1 MIAHVAEASELSGR
15 VVLWL
20 DPETRYAPA
29 LLEAPVRLAAAYGAE
44 IETVVVSVTGDA
56 DHETDDYG
64 GASAGERPPIRRLG
78 RAGDGHLSEAS
89 GQGHAFALLTDRC
102 RRAVEEAGA
111 LHRVNVRHMLA
122 HGDAVDRISEMC
134 LARGPWNIVALA
146 RTPGFAANSLIGTLL
161 ANVSGATGFLLC
173 GEQAA
178 LASSRV
184 VVIVEDADRLPSML
198 RAAERLSPPNGT
210 VHIVVAADTAIE
222 YGDLEAQARLLTS
235 DATAIAFEQP
245 GPTFGVPG
253 ALTEL
258 IARLKPGLI
267 VARFGGSA
275 FTDGRELARAS
286 VATRAPILLV
296 R

>member
-44 IETVVVSVTGDA
+44 IETVVVSVTDDDNSDDLDDA
-56 DHETDDYG
+56 
-64 GASAGERPPIRRLG
+64 SNERPPIRRLG
-78 RAGDGHLSEAS
+78 RRANGELPEAS
-89 GQGHAFALLTDRC
+89 GESRAFALLTERC

-111 LHRVNVRHMLA
+111 VHSVKVRHALA

-173 GEQAA
+173 GEHAA
-178 LASSRV
+178 RAASRV

-198 RAAERLSPPNGT
+198 RAAERLAPPNGK
-210 VHIVVAADTAIE
+210 VHIVIAADTAVE
-222 YGDLEAQARLLTS
+222 YAELEAQARLLTS
-235 DATAIAFEQP
+235 DQTAIAFEQP

-258 IARLKPGLI
+258 VARLKPGLV